1 MRTFAAYAA
10 GLLSLACD
18 FVNPFVGVFGC
29 GFKGILLFVLGMA
42 LINANLRVRVLSNEG
57 ESDLYRSLEQ
67 RGAMADVDVRR
78 LSAGVVRSAV
88 ILIRVVT
95 VLLVACSTVLNGLLY
110 LMVVGYPKE
119 LSLSPV
125 DIVGKPWGL
134 ALLAAGLVLAVISA
148 VLFWRVAGGI
158 KRAVAESR

>member
-29 GFKGILLFVLGMA
+29 LFKGVLLFVLGMG
-42 LINANLRVRVLSNEG
+42 LINANLRVRALSNGGEG
-57 ESDLYRSLEQ
+57 GLYQSFEEK
-67 RGAMADVDVRR
+67 GIMAEEDARR
-78 LSAGVVRSAV
+78 LSAGVVRSV
-88 ILIRVVT
+88 VVLIRVVA
-95 VLLVACSTVLNGLLY
+95 VLLVACSMVLNGLLY

-125 DIVGKPWGL
+125 DIVGKPWGPVL
-134 ALLAAGLVLAVISA
+134 FLAGLTLAIVSS
-148 VLFWRVAGGI
+148 VLFWKVATGI
-158 KRAVAESR
+158 NRAVSELR